1 MMWCVPVVLALIA
14 VPFTDAELA
23 RVMRMGPLPDL
34 PADPTNAV
42 ADDEQAAGFG
52 QELFFDTRFS
62 RGGETSCATC
72 HEPSRWFTDGRS
84 LAEGEGR
91 DQRHAPSLLNIAYQ
105 RWFFWDGRADTLW
118 AQALHPFEQPA
129 EFDTTRLDALRVLQA
144 DAKLLKQYEE
154 IFGPLPDLSLEWDDL
169 EVDRKAAIT
178 RAFSNLGK
186 AIAAYERLL
195 VTGPSEVDR
204 FIASLL
210 KDEATDAM
218 SPPARRGLKLFVGE
232 AGCHRCHSGP
242 LLSDGEF
249 HNIGI
254 PALDHDLPLDSGRW
268 DGLASAQ
275 ANEFSAF
282 GPCSDDPDG
291 NRGRRTRSA
300 IRSQSLWGAFK
311 TPSIRTAAMTP
322 PYMHQGQMAT
332 LTDVLAFYN
341 TLEDQVR
348 VDHHQESILVPLD
361 LSEEDLQALE
371 AFLRAA
377 VGTMPHEDLL
387 GPQ

>member
-1 MMWCVPVVLALIA
+1 MWGATVVLALTA
-14 VPFTDAELA
+14 GPFTDAELV
-23 RVMRMGPLPDL
+23 RVMRMGPLPAL

-42 ADDEQAAGFG
+42 ADDDRAAVFG
-52 QELFFDTRFS
+52 QQLFFDKQFS
-62 RGGETSCATC
+62 RGGNTSCATC
-72 HEPSRWFTDGRS
+72 HEPNQWFTDGRS

-91 DQRHAPSLLNIAYQ
+91 DQRHAPSLLNVVYQ

-129 EFDTTRLDALRVLQA
+129 EFDTTRLDALRAVQA
-144 DAKLLKQYEE
+144 DENLLKQYEE
-154 IFGPLPDLSLEWDDL
+154 IFGALPDLSLEWDDL
-169 EVDRKAAIT
+169 DDDRKAIIT

-195 VTGPSEVDR
+195 VTGPSEVDH
-204 FIASLL
+204 FIVSLR
-210 KDEATDAM
+210 KDEPTDAL
-218 SPPARRGLKLFVGE
+218 SPSARRGLKLFVGE

-254 PALDHDLPLDSGRW
+254 PALDHDLPQDSGRW

-275 ANEFSAF
+275 ASEFSAF
-282 GPCSDDPDG
+282 GSCSDDPNG

-311 TPSIRTAAMTP
+311 TPSIRTAAKTP

-332 LTDVLAFYN
+332 LSDVLAFYN

-348 VDHHQESILVPLD
+348 VDHHQESVLVPLD

-371 AFLRAA
+371 AFLKAA

-387 GPQ
+387 RPQ